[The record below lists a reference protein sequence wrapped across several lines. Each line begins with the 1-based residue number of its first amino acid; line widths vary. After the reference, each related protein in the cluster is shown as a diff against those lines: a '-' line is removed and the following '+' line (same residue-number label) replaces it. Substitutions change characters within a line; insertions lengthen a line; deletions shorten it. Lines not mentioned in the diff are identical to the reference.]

1 MRHLSLLFLVALPA
15 AAQTQ
20 GLCRFPCAHG
30 DRVVFSCEGDLWEA
44 PLDGGEARRLTSA
57 PGKEQHAAYSPDG
70 KWLAFTADYDGS
82 SDVYVMPSRGG
93 EPRRLTWSPD
103 AERVIGWDREGQ
115 VLFRA
120 RGDLPFGRWTAW
132 RVAPSG
138 GDPVKVALA
147 EAMQVSFA
155 ADGRCAFVMWMWE
168 NQHWKRYS
176 GGLAADIWVG
186 DVEKKTFT
194 RLTDW
199 KGNDAYPMWQGD
211 RVFYLADRDGVQ
223 NIWSSKPDGSGLTQH
238 TKHAVYDVRFPAL
251 SDGKIAYQLGGD
263 IRVFDCASAEDR
275 AVNVKLPSDRLQA
288 RARLAEPASN
298 IERFGLSPDGT
309 RLVAGARGDVFTIPF
324 KEGRLIDLT
333 NTPAAR
339 ERSAAW
345 SPDGKL
351 VACLSDATGEYE
363 IWLLDPTQAQPA
375 RQLTKNGKDW
385 KLPPVWSPD
394 SAKLAY
400 ADMEGRLWTLDA
412 ATGAAKQ
419 VDACGTWEISTYSW
433 SPDSRFLAYDFPS
446 ETWNGTIKVHDTKEG
461 RTEVVT
467 DSRWNSYSPSWD
479 PEGKF
484 LAFLSAR
491 TINPKSGD
499 YTFEYNFGIDETV
512 KPYLL
517 RLTAAARASFEPR
530 EGGLVTEEKEE
541 EEEKDGD
548 GEEKKKKKKKNG
560 GSGKPEPPPPVTV
573 EWDGLFERCVVAP
586 VPAGICR
593 DLVYAKDRLLWIASR
608 NKGWASGDEDEATS
622 LVALELKSKK
632 KHVVAKGATAF
643 AVSGD
648 GERIV
653 VRVGDAFTRLDTSAD
668 SLPTGPDAT
677 FRTAGWTVP
686 IDPAQEWRQIWN
698 EVWRLERDFFYDPKL
713 HHVDWEAARK
723 KYEPLL
729 PRVSS
734 REELNDLIGE
744 MIAELSNS
752 HAYISGGDDRA
763 AKPVRVGSLGA
774 RLEPDAAAG
783 RYRVARILRGD
794 VFDPKRTSPLIA
806 AGVIE
811 GEFLFAVDGSPVKAG
826 EGWQRLLV
834 DKAEKPVLLRF
845 GRKPDGSDARD
856 VYVVALGGDG
866 ALVYADWVE
875 KTRRYVDEKSGGKV
889 GYVHVPDMGGR
900 GLVEFGRQFPWQ
912 SQKDA
917 LVVDVR
923 WNSGGNTHGMIL
935 ERLRRSTT
943 HFDKPRHFRPEPV
956 YWRSV
961 RGHLVALMNHG
972 TASDGENFV
981 HAWQHDN
988 LGPVI
993 GTRSWG
999 GLVGYRGDK
1008 NLVDG
1013 GFNAQPEF
1021 AHYGWDG
1028 KWVVEGDGA
1037 IPGIEVLNDPKS
1049 LGDGREPQLDRAIEE
1064 ALSRIAKEPRTPPA
1078 SPEPP
1083 DRSK

>member
-1 MRHLSLLFLVALPA
+1 MRPIATLALLTLALQA
-15 AAQTQ
+15 TAQTQ
-20 GLCRFPCAHG
+20 GLFRFPSTHG

-44 PLDGGEARRLTSA
+44 PLAGGEARRLTSA
-57 PGKEQHAAYSPDG
+57 PGKEQHATYSADG
-70 KWLAFTADYDGS
+70 KWIAFTADYDGS
-82 SDVYVMPSRGG
+82 SDVYVMPARGG

-103 AERVIGWDREGQ
+103 AERVIGWDHEGR
-115 VLFRA
+115 VLFRS
-120 RGDLPFGRWTAW
+120 RGELPFGMWTAW
-132 RVAPSG
+132 RVAPAG
-138 GDPVKVALA
+138 GDPVKIPLG
-147 EAMQVSFA
+147 EAIQVSFA

-176 GGLAADIWVG
+176 GGLASDIWVG
-186 DVEKKTFT
+186 DLENKTYT

-211 RVFYLADRDGVQ
+211 RIYYLTDRDGVQ
-223 NIWSSKPDGSGLTQH
+223 NIWSSKPDGADRKPH
-238 TKHAVYDVRFPAL
+238 TKHAGYDVRFPTL
-251 SDGKIAYQLGGD
+251 GDGKIAYQLGGD
-263 IRVFDCASAEDR
+263 IRVFDCASGEDR
-275 AVNVKLPSDRLQA
+275 AVDVRLPSDRLQA

-298 IERFGLSPDGT
+298 IGRIGLSPDGT
-309 RLVAGARGDVFTIPF
+309 RLVAAARGEIFSIPF
-324 KEGRLIDLT
+324 KEGRLVNLT
-333 NTPAAR
+333 GTPGIR
-339 ERSAAW
+339 ERAATW
-345 SPDGKL
+345 SPDGKR

-363 IWLLDPTQAQPA
+363 IWLLDPTQEKPA
-375 RQLTKNGKDW
+375 AQLTKNGKGW

-394 SAKLAY
+394 STQLAW
-400 ADMEGRLWTLDA
+400 ADMEGRLWRVDV
-412 ATGAAKQ
+412 ATGASKQ
-419 VDACGTWEISTYSW
+419 IDACGTWEISAYSW

-446 ETWNGTIKVHDTKEG
+446 DTWNSVIKIHDTKEG
-461 RTEVVT
+461 RTEAVT
-467 DSRWNSYSPSWD
+467 DARWNSTSPSWD

-517 RLTAAARASFEPR
+517 RLTAGARAPFEPR
-530 EGGLVTEEKEE
+530 ERGLVTETKEE
-541 EEEKDGD
+541 NDDDEDDG
-548 GEEKKKKKKKNG
+548 KKKKKKK
-560 GSGKPEPPPPVTV
+560 SDDKPEPPAAVV
-573 EWDGLFERCVVAP
+573 MEWDGLLERCVVAP

-593 DLVYAKDRLLWIASR
+593 DLVFAKGRLFWIASR
-608 NKGWASGDEDEATS
+608 NKGWASGDEEEATS
-622 LVALELKSKK
+622 LVVLELESKK
-632 KHVVAKGATAF
+632 KIVLAKGATEF
-643 AVSGD
+643 SLSGN
-648 GERIV
+648 GERAV
-653 VRVGDAFTRLDTSAD
+653 VRVADAFTRIDRGAD
-668 SLPTGPDAT
+668 SLPAGPDTT

-698 EVWRLERDFFYDPKL
+698 EVWRLERDFFYDPQ
-713 HHVDWEAARK
+713 HHRVDWEAARK

-734 REELNDLIGE
+734 REELNDLVGE
-744 MIAELSNS
+744 MLAELSNS
-752 HAYISGGDDRA
+752 HAYISGGDDRSV
-763 AKPVRVGSLGA
+763 KPVRVGSLGA
-774 RLEPDAAAG
+774 KFAPDAAAG
-783 RYRVARILRGD
+783 RYRVTRIFRGD
-794 VFDPKRTSPLIA
+794 VFDPKRTSPLLA
-806 AGVIE
+806 AGVKE
-811 GEFLFAVDGSPVKAG
+811 GEYLFAIDGTPVKAG

-834 DKAEKPVLLRF
+834 DKPEKPVLLRF
-845 GRKPDGSDARD
+845 GTKPDGSDARD

-875 KTRRYVDEKSGGKV
+875 GNRRYVEEKSGGKV
-889 GYVHVPDMGGR
+889 GYLHVPDMGGR

-961 RGHLVALMNHG
+961 RGHLVALMNHN
-972 TASDGENFV
+972 TASDGENFI

-1008 NLVDG
+1008 DLVDG

-1021 AHYGWDG
+1021 AHFGWDG

-1037 IPGIEVLNDPKS
+1037 IPGIDVTNDPGA
-1049 LGDGREPQLDRAIEE
+1049 LAAGRDPQLDRGIEE
-1064 ALSRIAKEPRTPPA
+1064 ALSRIAKEPRTPPIA
-1078 SPEPP
+1078 PEPP